1 VDVLAL
7 ERTPGT
13 ARFPAGGWR
22 RLPVRDTIATGGPV
36 DTAGSIDDDLG
47 ARLAAAAAGDR
58 ASWEVLIDRFNG
70 LVWSV
75 ARSFRLSDE
84 DAADVV
90 QTTWLRLLDHLGR
103 IEDPQRLGS
112 WLATTAR
119 HESLHTLRR
128 TSREPALDVMQIMA
142 PVPDPRPPVDHEI
155 LRHERD
161 TALWS
166 LFERLSDGCRR
177 LLRVMVATPPPS
189 YADIAAALDM
199 PVGSI
204 GPTRARCLAM
214 LRTLAVEA
222 DIALDLG

>member
-1 VDVLAL
+1 MS
-7 ERTPGT
+7 TP
-13 ARFPAGGWR
+13 
-22 RLPVRDTIATGGPV
+22 
-36 DTAGSIDDDLG
+36 GSIDDDLG

-58 ASWEVLIDRFNG
+58 AAWDALVERFTG

-90 QTTWLRLLDHLGR
+90 QTTWLRLLDHLDR
-103 IEDPQRLGS
+103 IDDPQRLGS

-128 TSREPALDVMQIMA
+128 SSREPVVDVVQIMD
-142 PVPDPRPPVDHEI
+142 PLPDPRPPVDHEI

-161 TALWS
+161 TALWE

-177 LLRVMVATPPPS
+177 LLRIMVATPPPS

-204 GPTRARCLAM
+204 GPTRARCLAA
-214 LRTLAVEA
+214 LRTLAVES
-222 DIALDLG
+222 DIALELG

>member
-1 VDVLAL
+1 VS
-7 ERTPGT
+7 TP
-13 ARFPAGGWR
+13 
-22 RLPVRDTIATGGPV
+22 
-36 DTAGSIDDDLG
+36 GSIDDDLG
-47 ARLAAAAAGDR
+47 ARLVAAAAGDR
-58 ASWEVLIDRFNG
+58 ASWDVLVERFNG

-90 QTTWLRLLDHLGR
+90 QTTWLRLLDHLDR
-103 IEDPQRLGS
+103 IDDPTRLGS

-128 TSREPALDVMQIMA
+128 TSREPVLDVIAIMD
-142 PVPDPRPPVDHEI
+142 PLPDPRPPLDHEI
-155 LRHERD
+155 LRRERD
-161 TALWS
+161 TALWE

-177 LLRVMVATPPPS
+177 LLRIMVATPPPS

-204 GPTRARCLAM
+204 GPTRARCLAT
-214 LRTLAVEA
+214 LRALAVES

>member
-1 VDVLAL
+1 MDREHPRAGSVTDLVRAADAGDSAAWDALVDRFSTLLWA
-7 ERTPGT
+7 T
-13 ARFPAGGWR
+13 ARGH
-22 RLPVRDTIATGGPV
+22 
-36 DTAGSIDDDLG
+36 
-47 ARLAAAAAGDR
+47 
-58 ASWEVLIDRFNG
+58 
-70 LVWSV
+70 
-75 ARSFRLSDE
+75 RLSDA

-90 QTTWLRLLDHLGR
+90 QTTWLRLLDHLDR
-103 IEDPQRLGS
+103 IDDPQRLGS

-128 TSREPALDVMQIMA
+128 SSREPVVDVVQIMD
-142 PVPDPRPPVDHEI
+142 PLPDPRPPVDHEI
-155 LRHERD
+155 LRQERD
-161 TALWS
+161 TALWE

-177 LLRVMVATPPPS
+177 LLRIMVATPPPS

-204 GPTRARCLAM
+204 GPTRARCLAA

>member
-1 VDVLAL
+1 MN
-7 ERTPGT
+7 
-13 ARFPAGGWR
+13 
-22 RLPVRDTIATGGPV
+22 
-36 DTAGSIDDDLG
+36 TAGSIDDDLG

-58 ASWEVLIDRFNG
+58 AAWDALVERFTG

-90 QTTWLRLLDHLGR
+90 QTTWLRLLDHLDR
-103 IEDPQRLGS
+103 IDDPQRLGS

-128 TSREPALDVMQIMA
+128 SSREPVVDVVQIMD
-142 PVPDPRPPVDHEI
+142 PLPDPRPPVDHEI
-155 LRHERD
+155 LRQERD
-161 TALWS
+161 TALWE

-177 LLRVMVATPPPS
+177 LLRIMVATPPPS

-204 GPTRARCLAM
+204 GPTRARCLAA

>member
-1 VDVLAL
+1 MSPIGSEYDAV
-7 ERTPGT
+7 
-13 ARFPAGGWR
+13 
-22 RLPVRDTIATGGPV
+22 GP
-36 DTAGSIDDDLG
+36 L
-47 ARLAAAAAGDR
+47 LAAARRGDA
-58 ASWEVLIDRFNG
+58 ASWDELVTRFSG
-70 LVWSV
+70 LLWAT
-75 ARSFRLSDE
+75 ARAHRLTTT

-90 QTTWLRLLDHLGR
+90 QTTWLRLLDHLDR
-103 IEDPQRLGS
+103 IDDPQRLGS

-128 TSREPALDVMQIMA
+128 SSREPVVDVVQIMD
-142 PVPDPRPPVDHEI
+142 PLPDPRPPVDHEI
-155 LRHERD
+155 LRQERD
-161 TALWS
+161 TALWE

-177 LLRVMVATPPPS
+177 LLRIMVATPPPS

-204 GPTRARCLAM
+204 GPTRARCLAA

>member
-1 VDVLAL
+1 VS
-7 ERTPGT
+7 TP
-13 ARFPAGGWR
+13 
-22 RLPVRDTIATGGPV
+22 
-36 DTAGSIDDDLG
+36 GSIDDDLG

-58 ASWEVLIDRFNG
+58 AAWDALVERFTG

-90 QTTWLRLLDHLGR
+90 QTTWLRLLDHLDR
-103 IEDPQRLGS
+103 IDDPQRLGS

-128 TSREPALDVMQIMA
+128 SSREPVLDVVQIMD
-142 PVPDPRPPVDHEI
+142 PLPDPRPPVDHEI

-161 TALWS
+161 TALWE

-177 LLRVMVATPPPS
+177 LLRIMVATPPPS

-204 GPTRARCLAM
+204 GPSRARCLAA

>member
-1 VDVLAL
+1 VA
-7 ERTPGT
+7 
-13 ARFPAGGWR
+13 
-22 RLPVRDTIATGGPV
+22 
-36 DTAGSIDDDLG
+36 TAGSIDDDLG
-47 ARLAAAAAGDR
+47 ARLAAASAGDR
-58 ASWEVLIDRFNG
+58 ASWDALVDRFNA

-90 QTTWLRLLDHLGR
+90 QTTWLRLLDHLDR

-119 HESLHTLRR
+119 RECLHTLRR
-128 TSREPALDVMQIMA
+128 TSREPVLEVHEIMSA
-142 PVPDPRPPVDHEI
+142 VPDPRPPVDHEL
-155 LRHERD
+155 LRGERD
-161 TALWS
+161 TALWE

-177 LLRVMVATPPPS
+177 LLRIMIAAPPPP

-204 GPTRARCLAM
+204 GPTRARCLAT
-214 LRTLAVEA
+214 LRTLAVDA
-222 DIALDLG
+222 DLALDLG

>member
-1 VDVLAL
+1 MS
-7 ERTPGT
+7 TP
-13 ARFPAGGWR
+13 
-22 RLPVRDTIATGGPV
+22 
-36 DTAGSIDDDLG
+36 GSIDDDLG

-58 ASWEVLIDRFNG
+58 AAWDALVERFTG

-90 QTTWLRLLDHLGR
+90 QTTWLRLLDHLDR
-103 IEDPQRLGS
+103 IDDPQRLGS

-128 TSREPALDVMQIMA
+128 SSREPVVDVVQIMD
-142 PVPDPRPPVDHEI
+142 PLPDPRPPVDHEI
-155 LRHERD
+155 LRQERD
-161 TALWS
+161 TALWE

-177 LLRVMVATPPPS
+177 LLRVMIATPPPS

-204 GPTRARCLAM
+204 GPTRARCLTA
-214 LRTLAVEA
+214 LRTLVVEA
-222 DIALDLG
+222 DITLDLP

>member
-1 VDVLAL
+1 M
-7 ERTPGT
+7 E
-13 ARFPAGGWR
+13 
-22 RLPVRDTIATGGPV
+22 
-36 DTAGSIDDDLG
+36 TAGTIDDDLG

-58 ASWEVLIDRFNG
+58 ASWDALVDRFNA

-75 ARSFRLSDE
+75 ARAFRLSDE

-90 QTTWLRLLDHLGR
+90 QTTWLRLLDHLDR
-103 IEDPQRLGS
+103 IEEPQRLGS

-119 HESLHTLRR
+119 RECLHTLRR
-128 TSREPALDVMQIMA
+128 TSREPALEVIEIMA
-142 PVPDPRPPVDHEI
+142 TVPDPRPPVDHEL
-155 LRHERD
+155 LRGERD
-161 TALWS
+161 IALWA

-177 LLRVMVATPPPS
+177 LLRVMIATPPPS

-204 GPTRARCLAM
+204 GPTRARCLAT
-214 LRTLAVEA
+214 LRTLAVDA

>member
-1 VDVLAL
+1 VS
-7 ERTPGT
+7 TP
-13 ARFPAGGWR
+13 
-22 RLPVRDTIATGGPV
+22 
-36 DTAGSIDDDLG
+36 GSIDDDLG

-58 ASWEVLIDRFNG
+58 AAWDALVERFTG

-90 QTTWLRLLDHLGR
+90 QTTWLRLLDHLDR
-103 IEDPQRLGS
+103 IDDPQRLGS

-128 TSREPALDVMQIMA
+128 SSREPVVDVVQIMD
-142 PVPDPRPPVDHEI
+142 PLPDPRPPVDHEI
-155 LRHERD
+155 LRQERD
-161 TALWS
+161 TALWE

-177 LLRVMVATPPPS
+177 LLRIMVATPPPS

-204 GPTRARCLAM
+204 GPTRARCLAA

>member
-1 VDVLAL
+1 VN
-7 ERTPGT
+7 
-13 ARFPAGGWR
+13 
-22 RLPVRDTIATGGPV
+22 
-36 DTAGSIDDDLG
+36 TAGSIDDDLG

-58 ASWEVLIDRFNG
+58 AAWDALVERFTG

-84 DAADVV
+84 DCADVV
-90 QTTWLRLLDHLGR
+90 QTTWLRLLDHLDR
-103 IEDPQRLGS
+103 IDDPQRLGS

-128 TSREPALDVMQIMA
+128 SSREPVLDVVQIMD
-142 PVPDPRPPVDHEI
+142 PLPDPRPPVDHEI
-155 LRHERD
+155 LRTERD
-161 TALWS
+161 TALWE

-177 LLRVMVATPPPS
+177 LLRIMVATPPPS

-204 GPTRARCLAM
+204 GPTRARCLAT
-214 LRTLAVEA
+214 LRALAVEA
-222 DIALDLG
+222 DIALELG

>member
-1 VDVLAL
+1 VS
-7 ERTPGT
+7 
-13 ARFPAGGWR
+13 
-22 RLPVRDTIATGGPV
+22 
-36 DTAGSIDDDLG
+36 TAGSIDDDLG

-58 ASWEVLIDRFNG
+58 ASWDVLVDRFNG

-84 DAADVV
+84 DSADVV
-90 QTTWLRLLDHLGR
+90 QTTWLRLLDHVDR

-128 TSREPALDVMQIMA
+128 SSREPVLDVVQIMD

-155 LRHERD
+155 LRAERD
-161 TALWS
+161 TALWD

-177 LLRVMVATPPPS
+177 LLRIMVATPPPS
-189 YADIAAALDM
+189 YADIATALDM

-204 GPTRARCLAM
+204 GPTRARCLAA

-222 DIALDLG
+222 DIALDVG

>member
-1 VDVLAL
+1 VSS
-7 ERTPGT
+7 T
-13 ARFPAGGWR
+13 
-22 RLPVRDTIATGGPV
+22 
-36 DTAGSIDDDLG
+36 IDDDLG

-58 ASWEVLIDRFNG
+58 ASWDVLVERFNA

-90 QTTWLRLLDHLGR
+90 QTTWLRLLDHLDR
-103 IEDPQRLGS
+103 IDEPERLGS

-128 TSREPALDVMQIMA
+128 TSREPVLDVITIMD
-142 PVPDPRPPVDHEI
+142 PMPDPRPPVDHEI
-155 LRHERD
+155 LRGERD
-161 TALWS
+161 TALWE

-177 LLRVMVATPPPS
+177 LLRILIATPPPS
-189 YADIAAALDM
+189 YADVAAALDM

-204 GPTRARCLAM
+204 GPTRARCLAT

>member
-1 VDVLAL
+1 V
-7 ERTPGT
+7 
-13 ARFPAGGWR
+13 
-22 RLPVRDTIATGGPV
+22 
-36 DTAGSIDDDLG
+36 
-47 ARLAAAAAGDR
+47 
-58 ASWEVLIDRFNG
+58 SWEVLVDRFNA

-75 ARSFRLSDE
+75 ARSFRLSDD

-90 QTTWLRLLDHLGR
+90 QTTWLRLLDHIEG

-119 HESLHTLRR
+119 HECLHTLRR
-128 TSREPALDVMQIMA
+128 SRREPVLDVVQIMA

-155 LRHERD
+155 LRSERD
-161 TALWS
+161 AALWS

-177 LLRVMVATPPPS
+177 LLRVMIATPPPS
-189 YADIAAALDM
+189 YAEIAAALDM

-204 GPTRARCLAM
+204 GPTRARCLAV
-214 LRTLAVEA
+214 LRTLAVES

>member
-1 VDVLAL
+1 MS
-7 ERTPGT
+7 TP
-13 ARFPAGGWR
+13 
-22 RLPVRDTIATGGPV
+22 
-36 DTAGSIDDDLG
+36 GSIDDDLG

-58 ASWEVLIDRFNG
+58 AAWDALVERFTG

-90 QTTWLRLLDHLGR
+90 QTTWLRLLDHLDR
-103 IEDPQRLGS
+103 IDDPQRLGS

-128 TSREPALDVMQIMA
+128 SSREPVVDVVQIMD
-142 PVPDPRPPVDHEI
+142 PLPDPRPPVDHEI
-155 LRHERD
+155 LRQERD
-161 TALWS
+161 TALWE

-177 LLRVMVATPPPS
+177 LLRIMVATPPPS

-204 GPTRARCLAM
+204 GPTRARCLAA

>member
-1 VDVLAL
+1 VGA
-7 ERTPGT
+7 
-13 ARFPAGGWR
+13 
-22 RLPVRDTIATGGPV
+22 
-36 DTAGSIDDDLG
+36 AGSIDDLG
-47 ARLAAAAAGDR
+47 PRLAAAAAGDR
-58 ASWEVLIDRFNG
+58 ASWDLLVDRFNG

-90 QTTWLRLLDHLGR
+90 QTTWLRLLDHVDR

-128 TSREPALDVMQIMA
+128 SSREPVLDVVQIMD

-161 TALWS
+161 TALWA

-177 LLRVMVATPPPS
+177 LLRVMIATPPPS
-189 YADIAAALDM
+189 YAEIAEALDM

-204 GPTRARCLAM
+204 GPTRARCLAN
-214 LRTLAVEA
+214 LRALAVES

>member
-1 VDVLAL
+1 MS
-7 ERTPGT
+7 
-13 ARFPAGGWR
+13 
-22 RLPVRDTIATGGPV
+22 
-36 DTAGSIDDDLG
+36 TAGSIDDDLG

-58 ASWEVLIDRFNG
+58 ASWDVLVDRFNG

-84 DAADVV
+84 DSADVV
-90 QTTWLRLLDHLGR
+90 QTTWLRLLDHVDR

-128 TSREPALDVMQIMA
+128 SSREPVLDVVQIMD

-155 LRHERD
+155 LRAERD
-161 TALWS
+161 TALWD

-177 LLRVMVATPPPS
+177 LLRIMVATPPPS
-189 YADIAAALDM
+189 YADIATALDM

-204 GPTRARCLAM
+204 GPTRARCLAA

-222 DIALDLG
+222 DIALDVG

>member
-1 VDVLAL
+1 MS
-7 ERTPGT
+7 TP
-13 ARFPAGGWR
+13 
-22 RLPVRDTIATGGPV
+22 
-36 DTAGSIDDDLG
+36 GSIDDDLG

-58 ASWEVLIDRFNG
+58 AAWDALVERFTG

-84 DAADVV
+84 DSADVV
-90 QTTWLRLLDHLGR
+90 QTTWLRLLDHLDR
-103 IEDPQRLGS
+103 IDDPQRLGS

-128 TSREPALDVMQIMA
+128 SSREPVLDVVQIMD
-142 PVPDPRPPVDHEI
+142 PLPDPRPPVDHEI

-161 TALWS
+161 AALWE

-177 LLRVMVATPPPS
+177 LLRIMVATPPPS
-189 YADIAAALDM
+189 YADIAAALEM

-204 GPTRARCLAM
+204 GPTRARCLAS
-214 LRTLAVEA
+214 LRTLARRGRHRAGAGVRTWHR
-222 DIALDLG
+222 